1 MRPRSPGPLGLSA
14 RLLALLLG
22 GVALTLLLIG
32 GLLFLRVRD
41 FGDAQARQLTAGGL
55 ALIARSA
62 QAEDNAQTRLY
73 AAYQDLAATA
83 LASGT
88 WGVLVL
94 SAPSAD
100 CPDAQGKPS
109 ALCYTDTAPH
119 PELPAATAQSARRLG
134 TGQWKLPDGGGTLFL
149 LPLSGDLMAGLAT
162 PGNVGGRLALGVT
175 GSYALIAAGAL
186 ALLAL
191 IGARLLRLGL
201 RPLRDM
207 AARARTLGA
216 GDLSARLPL
225 PRAQDEVASLA
236 GSLNQML
243 GRLQE
248 AFARLETEEA
258 RTRTF
263 VADASHELRTPLA
276 AMQGSLEILE
286 RLALD
291 ESDKAR
297 ETRARLLGNLR
308 RETRRAARLVGDL
321 LLLSK
326 LDAGEPLR
334 REATDLGELL
344 RAEVARSADLA
355 PQVSF
360 EVQAPALDAWADRT
374 RVAGALHNLLGNAAA
389 YSPPGA
395 VVRAELRR
403 EEGHEGG
410 RAVLSVSNPA
420 ELPPDFLP
428 RLFDR
433 FARGPQTRQ
442 GDGGSGLG
450 LSIVQAT
457 ARAHGGDTFAAQEGP
472 DLRVGFTL
480 PLGDPGDAPG

>member
-1 MRPRSPGPLGLSA
+1 MPLRSLTPLGLSA

-41 FGDAQARQLTAGGL
+41 FGDAQARQLTSGGL

-62 QAEDNAQTRLY
+62 QAEDDAQTRLY

-94 SAPSAD
+94 DAPSAD

-119 PELPAATAQSARRLG
+119 PELPAARAQVARQQG
-134 TGQWKLPDGGGTLFL
+134 AAQWPLPGGGSTLFL
-149 LPLSGDLMAGLAT
+149 LRISGDLVAGLAT
-162 PGNVGGRLALGVT
+162 PSNVGGRLALGVI
-175 GSYALIAAGAL
+175 GSYALLAAGAL

-191 IGARLLRLGL
+191 LGARLLRLGL

-207 AARARTLGA
+207 AAQARTLGA
-216 GDLSARLPL
+216 GDLSVRLPL
-225 PRAQDEVASLA
+225 PPAQDEVSSLA

-243 GRLQE
+243 GRLQG

-286 RLALD
+286 RVALD

-297 ETRARLLGNLR
+297 ETRARLLDNLR

-334 REATDLGELL
+334 REVTDLGELL

-355 PQVSF
+355 PQVNF
-360 EVQAPALDAWADRT
+360 EVQAPPALSAWADRT

-403 EEGHEGG
+403 EEG
-410 RAVLSVSNPA
+410 RAVLSVRNPA
-420 ELPPDFLP
+420 SLPPEFLP

-450 LSIVQAT
+450 LAIVQAT
-457 ARAHGGDTFAAQEGP
+457 ARAHGGDTFAAQEGNE
-472 DLRVGFTL
+472 LRVGFTL
-480 PLGDPGDAPG
+480 PLGDPGETRP